1 MSPHAN
7 RRHFLAVSAAGTA
20 GAAAIAAAGGSA
32 AASPHATGPATADA
46 DAPRPDHPLRLW
58 YTAPATDW
66 LQALPLGN
74 GRLGAMVF
82 GGVETERLQLNEDT
96 VWAGGPYDP
105 AAPDGLANL
114 PEIRRRV
121 FAGDWT
127 GAQQL
132 IGDTFMGTPLG
143 QLPYQPVGNL
153 RLTFPTG
160 GPAGDYARELDLTTA
175 IARTRY
181 TRDGATHTREV
192 FASGADQAIVVRLT
206 AEGGPISFSAAF
218 DSPQTSTVHSPDP
231 LTIGLDGSGETVEG
245 HTGEVRFRALVTVR
259 ATGGTVT
266 SRHGTLTVADAE
278 AVTLLVT
285 VGTNH
290 TSYQDLT
297 GDPERR
303 AREPLLAAADRPY
316 RELRARHV
324 ADYRRYFDRTT
335 LEVGET
341 PAARLPT
348 DQRVTGFA
356 AGADPQLVALF
367 FQFGRYLLISSSRP
381 GTQPANLQGLWND
394 QLRPPWDSKYTININ
409 TEMNYWP
416 AGPANL
422 IETMEPVLALLEDLA
437 VTGQQTARL
446 QYGAGG
452 WVCHHNTDAWRGT
465 APVDGPFWGM
475 WQTGGAWMALH
486 VWEHYR
492 FTGDL
497 AALRRRYPVLR
508 GAARFFVDS
517 LVEDPNTGH
526 LVTCPSNSPE
536 NAHHPDASVCA
547 GPTMD
552 MQILRDL
559 FGAVAE
565 AATLLGTDADLRD
578 LVLGLRD
585 RLAPTRIGAQ
595 GQIQEW
601 QEDWDAIAPEQ
612 HHRHVSHLYGLHP
625 GNQITVHGT
634 PELAR
639 AARVTLEQRGD
650 DGTGW
655 SLAWKINFWARLADG
670 ARSYKLL
677 RDQLTPER
685 TAPNLFC
692 LHPPFQ
698 IDGNFGA
705 TAGITEW
712 LVQSHTDEV
721 HLLPALPPELP
732 EGRATGL
739 VARGGHTIDLDWR
752 DGELRRATLRARHH
766 RPVTIRT
773 ETPVDVTAGGEPL
786 RVRRPEPTLITFTP
800 TPGTA
805 YRLTPR

>member
-1 MSPHAN
+1 M
-7 RRHFLAVSAAGTA
+7 AATGTP
-20 GAAAIAAAGGSA
+20 A
-32 AASPHATGPATADA
+32 AASPRDARTAPAGAA
-46 DAPRPDHPLRLW
+46 SDAPRADHPLRLW
-58 YTAPATDW
+58 YTAPAADW
-66 LQALPLGN
+66 LQALPIGN

-121 FAGDWT
+121 FAGDWS
-127 GAQQL
+127 GAQEL
-132 IGDTFMGTPLG
+132 IGSTFMGTPLG

-153 RLTFPTG
+153 RLTFPAG

-175 IARTRY
+175 VARTRY

-206 AEGGPISFSAAF
+206 AEGGRISFSAAF
-218 DSPQTSTVHSPDP
+218 DSPQTSTPHSPDP
-231 LTIGLDGSGETVEG
+231 LTIGLDGSGETVDG
-245 HTGEVRFRALVTVR
+245 LTGEVRFRALATVR

-266 SRHGTLTVADAE
+266 SQHGTLTVTDAE
-278 AVTLLVT
+278 AVTLLIA
-285 VGTNH
+285 VGTNR
-290 TSYQDLT
+290 TTYQDLT

-316 RELRARHV
+316 DELRARHV

-335 LEVGET
+335 LDLGET

-348 DQRVTGFA
+348 DQRVTAFA
-356 AGADPQLVALF
+356 AGSDPQLVALF

-394 QLRPPWDSKYTININ
+394 QLRPPWDAKYTININ

-422 IETMEPVLALLEDLA
+422 IETMEPVLDLLEDLA
-437 VTGQQTARL
+437 VTGQRTARL

-497 AALRRRYPVLR
+497 AALRRRFPVLK

-526 LVTCPSNSPE
+526 LVTCPANSPE

-565 AATLLGTDADLRD
+565 AAALLGTDADLREQ
-578 LVLGLRD
+578 VLRLRD

-634 PELAR
+634 PDLAR

-705 TAGITEW
+705 TAGVTEW

-721 HLLPALPPELP
+721 QLLPALPPELP
-732 EGRATGL
+732 DGRATGL

-752 DGELRRATLRARHH
+752 DGELHRATLRARHR
-766 RPVTIRT
+766 RPVTLRT
-773 ETPVDVTAGGEPL
+773 AVPVDVAAGDAPT
-786 RVRRPEPTLITFTP
+786 RVQRPEPTLIT
-800 TPGTA
+800 
-805 YRLTPR
+805 

>member
-1 MSPHAN
+1 MRPHTD
-7 RRHFLAVSAAGTA
+7 RRDFLALSAAA
-20 GAAAIAAAGGSA
+20 GAAAVGAANAPAAATSP
-32 AASPHATGPATADA
+32 ASSTASSTATAA
-46 DAPRPDHPLRLW
+46 DHRLRLW
-58 YTAPATDW
+58 YPEPAGEW
-66 LQALPLGN
+66 LRALPVGN

-82 GGVETERLQLNEDT
+82 GGVEEERLQLNEDT

-105 AAPDGLANL
+105 AAPEGLAAL

-121 FAGDWT
+121 FDGDWA
-127 GAQQL
+127 GAQEL
-132 IGDTFMGTPLG
+132 IGSSFMGTPLG

-153 RLTFPTG
+153 RLTFPAG
-160 GPAGDYARELDLTTA
+160 GAATDYRRELDLTTA
-175 IARTRY
+175 VARTRY
-181 TRDGATHTREV
+181 TRDGVTHTRET
-192 FASGADQAIVVRLT
+192 FASGADQVIVVRLT
-206 AEGGPISFSAAF
+206 ASRAGRISFTAAL
-218 DSPQTSTVHSPDP
+218 DGPHPDATSHSPDP
-231 LTIGLDGSGETVEG
+231 LTIALDGTGETFEG
-245 HTGEVRFRALVTVR
+245 VAGQVRFRALATVR

-266 SRHGTLTVADAE
+266 SRDGTLTVAEAD
-278 AVTLLVT
+278 AVTLLVS

-290 TSYQDLT
+290 RGYQDLT
-297 GDPERR
+297 GDAERR
-303 AREPLLAAADRPY
+303 ALEPLRAAADRPY
-316 RELRARHV
+316 ARLRSRHV
-324 ADYRRYFDRTT
+324 ADHRRYFDRTT
-335 LEVGET
+335 LDVGAT
-341 PAARLPT
+341 SAADLPT
-348 DQRVTGFA
+348 DQRVAAFA
-356 AGADPQLVALF
+356 DGADPQLVALL

-416 AGPANL
+416 AGPTNL
-422 IETMEPVLALLEDLA
+422 VETMEPVLDLLDDLA
-437 VTGQQTARL
+437 VAGRHTARV

-452 WVCHHNTDAWRGT
+452 WVCHHNTDLWRGT

-508 GAARFFVDS
+508 EAARFFTDS

-552 MQILRDL
+552 TQILRDL
-559 FGAVAE
+559 FQAVAD
-565 AATLLGTDADLRD
+565 AAELLGTDADFRE
-578 LVLGLRD
+578 LVLRLRD
-585 RLAPTRIGAQ
+585 RLAPTTIGAQ

-625 GNQITVHGT
+625 SNQITVRGT

-650 DGTGW
+650 AGTGW
-655 SLAWKINFWARLADG
+655 SLAWKINFWARLEDG
-670 ARSYKLL
+670 ARSYQLL

-705 TAGITEW
+705 TAGIAEW
-712 LVQSHTDEV
+712 LLQSHTDEL

-732 EGRATGL
+732 AGRATGL
-739 VARGGHTIDLDWR
+739 VARGGHTVDLAWAGGRLDH
-752 DGELRRATLRARHH
+752 AVLRAGHGR
-766 RPVTIRT
+766 RVTVRTASPV
-773 ETPVDVTAGGEPL
+773 EVTAGGR
-786 RVRRPEPTLITFTP
+786 RVAVTRPEPGVVAFAA

-805 YRLTPR
+805 YRLAPAAG